1 MQCAFS
7 SGGGRSYFLN
17 LQPMSETLTLDGS
30 WTLKGPQQI
39 EIPATVPGCVHA
51 DLHREKLIPDPYFR
65 DNEKLVQWVGEKN
78 WTYSRTFEVST
89 SLLEKESVTLRFDGL
104 DTFAKIKVNG
114 KIVGETANMF
124 REWEFDVKTL
134 LSVGENRIQ
143 ISFTSPMPYG
153 RKKLEEKY
161 LWQTGIGHHRL
172 EGGQWVRKEQSN
184 YGWDWGPMIVTM
196 GIWRSVRIHAFDT
209 AEIDEILIGQSFT
222 KGYKK
227 AVLDVDATVKTLGRS
242 KLTARISVTKGGE
255 GIVSTEVP
263 VQRSKVK
270 AKLEITKPELWWPCG
285 LGEQPLYSVSVTL
298 LDREGNIV
306 SEQAKRIGIRE
317 LKLVREKDQWGESF
331 VFSAN
336 GNRFF
341 SKGANWIPSDQFD
354 VWGTNERNR
363 ELLKAAKDA
372 NMNMIRVW
380 GGGKYE
386 RDDFYDA
393 CDELGICVWQDF
405 MFACAAYPG
414 FDDEWVANVKVEIEQ
429 QVKRIRHHASL
440 ALWCGNNELEHI
452 DPILGDE
459 PGQMPWG
466 EYINLFDKV
475 IGSIVKKHDPQRDY
489 WPSSEHSPVGD
500 RKFSANP
507 DCGDAHLW
515 KVWHGR
521 KPFEWY
527 RTAYHRF
534 CSEFGFQS
542 FPEPSTIE
550 TYTIPEER
558 NVTSYVMEQHQRSPI
573 GNSAIIDYMLS
584 WFRLPVG
591 FENTIWLTQILQG
604 LAIKYAVEHWRMN
617 KPRCMGALYWQLNDC
632 WQVASWSSLDYFVK
646 WKALHYA
653 ARNFFAPLLV
663 TGVEDLDTDMVDIH
677 VVSDLLEAKPLTV
690 GWKVV
695 DLDGKEL
702 ETGSKKIRAA
712 ANSAGV
718 VKTLKLKRLVQE
730 CGQRG
735 LLVKLSLKDGETVVS
750 ENLVTFARPKHL
762 ALPDPE
768 LSCSVKSVGKGAF
781 DVKLTAK
788 KPALWTWVELK
799 GIDASYSDNFVHL
812 LKGETNT
819 IRVTPKV
826 KTTVT
831 AMKAAIKLRSVYDT
845 YQEF

>member
-1 MQCAFS
+1 MT
-7 SGGGRSYFLN
+7 
-17 LQPMSETLTLDGS
+17 ETLILDGS
-30 WTLKGPQQI
+30 WTLKGPKQI

-65 DNEKLVQWVGEKN
+65 DNEKLVQWIGEEN
-78 WTYSRTFEVST
+78 WTYARSFEVT
-89 SLLEKESVTLRFDGL
+89 PSLLEKERVSLRFDGL
-104 DTFAKIKVNG
+104 DTFAKIKLNG
-114 KIVGETANMF
+114 KVVGETFNMF
-124 REWEFDVKTL
+124 REWEFDIKSL
-134 LSVGENRIQ
+134 LSVGENQIQ
-143 ISFTSPMPYG
+143 IEFISPMPYG

-161 LWQTGIGHHRL
+161 LWQTGIDHHRL

-196 GIWRSVRIHAFDT
+196 GIWRSIRIHSSDT
-209 AEIDEILIGQSFT
+209 VEIDEVLVKQSLG

-227 AVLDVDATVKTLGRS
+227 ATLEVETAIKATGRAR
-242 KLTARISVTKGGE
+242 LTALVSVSKGGE
-255 GIVSTEVP
+255 LIAEVKVP
-263 VQRSKVK
+263 VKRSKAKATLEVK
-270 AKLEITKPELWWPCG
+270 KPDLWWPSG
-285 LGEQPLYSVSVTL
+285 MGEQSLYSVSVTI
-298 LDREGNIV
+298 LD
-306 SEQAKRIGIRE
+306 QAGETVDTQSKRVGIRE
-317 LKLVREKDQWGESF
+317 LKLVREKDEWGQSF
-331 VFSAN
+331 TFSAN
-336 GNRFF
+336 GHPFF
-341 SKGANWIPSDQFD
+341 AKGANWIPSDQFD
-354 VWGTNERNR
+354 VWGTDERNR
-363 ELLKAAKDA
+363 DLLKAAKDA
-372 NMNMIRVW
+372 NMNMVRVW

-414 FDDEWVANVKVEIEQ
+414 FDDEWVENVKVEIEQ

-459 PGQMPWG
+459 PGQMPWD
-466 EYINLFDKV
+466 EYIHLFDKV
-475 IGSIVKKHDPQRDY
+475 IGSIVKKQDPQRDY

-500 RKFSANP
+500 RKYSANP

-550 TYTIPEER
+550 TYTVPEER

-632 WQVASWSSLDYFVK
+632 WQVASWSSLDYFGK
-646 WKALHYA
+646 WKALHFA
-653 ARNFFAPLLV
+653 ARDFFAPLLV
-663 TGVEDLDTDMVDIH
+663 TGVENLDTDTVDIH
-677 VVSDLLEAKPLTV
+677 VVSDLMEAKRLV
-690 GWKVV
+690 VKWKVA
-695 DLDGKEL
+695 DLEGNEL
-702 ETGSKKIRAA
+702 ETGSKNIRTA
-712 ANSAGV
+712 ANSAGL
-718 VKTLKLKRLVQE
+718 VKTLKLKKLVKE
-730 CGQRG
+730 FGQRG
-735 LLVKLSLKDGETVVS
+735 LVVKLSLEDGLDVVS

-762 ALPDPE
+762 TLADPK
-768 LSCSVKSVGKGAF
+768 LSFSVKSAGNGIYN
-781 DVKLTAK
+781 VKVTAK
-788 KPALWTWVELK
+788 KPALWTWIELK
-799 GIDASYSDNFVHL
+799 GIEASYSDNFVHL
-812 LKGETNT
+812 LSGESST
-819 IRVTPKV
+819 IQVTPKV

-831 AMKAAIKLRSVYDT
+831 ALKAAIRVRSLFDT